1 MADIIVEK
9 TGYNK
14 NEIKKFIRR
23 MSREMRRYIVENR
36 GLNES
41 YFGFVYE
48 SHENLRSFY
57 MAKWYPL
64 GRKSKAKYR
73 EPTKWAEK
81 KRKEAL
87 LNQKQRLVP
96 NS

>member
-1 MADIIVEK
+1 
-9 TGYNK
+9 
-14 NEIKKFIRR
+14 
-23 MSREMRRYIVENR
+23 
-36 GLNES
+36 
-41 YFGFVYE
+41 
-48 SHENLRSFY
+48 

-64 GRKSKAKYR
+64 GRKSKVKYR